1 MGSIKLETI
10 PLTGEWRAKDK
21 PWRLEFRADKTVVS
35 SKGASQPDAPQAWT
49 SEPGTYKVDYFG
61 TLWVKLKNGGIYSAV
76 LAPPPGTMA
85 PPSPNRFDLIES
97 ETESVTVFNRTYSD
111 KSKASG
117 FPKAAPALIP
127 PTPTRGRFS
136 EQNGCARGTQD
147 FAAARRWH
155 GGLGSAQGS
164 RRPFD

>member
-1 MGSIKLETI
+1 MVSPKRPESGIPVGILIIVIGAVGLIGLVGLGAWSLMGSIKLETM

-49 SEPGTYKVDYFG
+49 SEPGTYRVDYFG

-85 PPSPNRFDLIES
+85 PPSPNRFDLIEFG
-97 ETESVTVFNRTYSD
+97 TQSVTVFNRTTPMN
-111 KSKASG
+111 
-117 FPKAAPALIP
+117 PKP
-127 PTPTRGRFS
+127 PDSQKQP
-136 EQNGCARGTQD
+136 
-147 FAAARRWH
+147 
-155 GGLGSAQGS
+155 L
-164 RRPFD
+164 P

>member
-1 MGSIKLETI
+1 MMVSPKRSESGIPVGILIIVIGAVGLIGLVGLGAWSLMGSIKLETI

-35 SKGASQPDAPQAWT
+35 SKAASQPDAPQAWT
-49 SEPGTYKVDYFG
+49 PEPGTYRVDYFG

-97 ETESVTVFNRTYSD
+97 GTESVTVFNRTS
-111 KSKASG
+111 
-117 FPKAAPALIP
+117 PINPNP
-127 PTPTRGRFS
+127 
-136 EQNGCARGTQD
+136 QD
-147 FAAARRWH
+147 SQKQP
-155 GGLGSAQGS
+155 L
-164 RRPFD
+164 P